1 MHALLVEDDPAIA
14 EPLERGLKRYGHT
27 VHRVATGRDALRTVP
42 VPDMVLLD
50 LGLPD
55 IDGLDVCRRLRAD
68 SDVSLIMISARDSE
82 ADKVVGLELGADDYL
97 VKPFLV
103 RELIARMRAV
113 QRRRTSSPP
122 PAPEPAGHGRPGTV
136 IHLPPPGR
144 APDRHSRVIVDRKAH
159 RVFLDGK
166 EIPLPPRE
174 YALLAFL
181 TGQPDVLV
189 TRETI
194 MATVWDTNWFG
205 PTKTLDTHISA
216 LRHKFGDALTIQ
228 AVRGVGFR
236 LTLSHVTSAA
246 ETRAAQPLKAGGA

>member
-1 MHALLVEDDPAIA
+1 MHVLLVEDDPAIA

-27 VHRVATGRDALRTVP
+27 VHRAATGRDALRSGTAW
-42 VPDMVLLD
+42 DMVLLD

-55 IDGLDVCRRLRAD
+55 IDGLDVCRQLLAD
-68 SDVSLIMISARDSE
+68 SEVSLIMISARDSE

-97 VKPFLV
+97 VKPFLI

-113 QRRRTSSPP
+113 HRRRVSAPP
-122 PAPEPAGHGRPGTV
+122 TAPEPFEPGRPGVV
-136 IHLPPPGR
+136 IDLPAPGR
-144 APDRHSRVIVDRKAH
+144 TPDRYGRVVLDRKAH
-159 RVFLDGK
+159 RVFLDGA
-166 EIPLPPRE
+166 EVALPPRE

-181 TGQPDVLV
+181 TRQPDVLV

-194 MATVWDTNWFG
+194 MAAVWDANWFG
-205 PTKTLDTHISA
+205 PTKTLDTHVSA

-236 LTLSHVTSAA
+236 LTTSPCTT
-246 ETRAAQPLKAGGA
+246 TRPSAS